1 MKPQLISDFETVA
14 SAIVAKS
21 PLQCECGRVLKFVW
35 GPKRKSNWYIRGT
48 CQHCGHK
55 YPSVKLVV
63 EAANPSYHA
72 LRVGNE
78 LTHFVESGLPLETYL
93 FRLHLR
99 LARGTFGVGPR
110 CLGDIEQYFRQ
121 AIPTESTK
129 DLNIHMAI
137 MKNGHY
143 TRTDSAELYRTLVTE
158 ELASREMEGN

>member
-1 MKPQLISDFETVA
+1 MKPRLISDFETVA
-14 SAIVAKS
+14 PAIVAKS
-21 PLQCECGRVLKFVW
+21 PLQCECGKPLRFEW
-35 GPKRKSNWYIRGT
+35 GPIRKSNWYIHGT
-48 CQHCGHK
+48 CRECGRK
-55 YPSVKLVV
+55 YPSAKLIM
-63 EAANPSYHA
+63 EMADPSPHVW
-72 LRVGNE
+72 RVCDE
-78 LTHFVESGLPLETYL
+78 LTRFAASGLSLETYM